1 MICQWDPNGLAG
13 VPRSGVNSIKLG
25 VERWAP
31 GGGAIP
37 WPARSFASRS
47 ARMGRSTG
55 GKEPHAWV
63 PPPTDAQRAARTT
76 FQRNSTPPQKRRRGR
91 QQTGGLQADE
101 GAASKHRS
109 FSRADS
115 KSYQGFGFGCRRT
128 IASSAVMSCITA
140 CMPARIDSKPLS
152 RSRFRAAVRSVAIAP
167 ARLPR

>member
-13 VPRSGVNSIKLG
+13 VPRSGVNSIKSG
-25 VERWAP
+25 VARWVP
-31 GGGAIP
+31 GGEPSHGRPGVSPAAPQERAGA
-37 WPARSFASRS
+37 PAAKNPMPGYLPSPTPSGQPAQPSS
-47 ARMGRSTG
+47 AT
-55 GKEPHAWV
+55 
-63 PPPTDAQRAARTT
+63 PP
-76 FQRNSTPPQKRRRGR
+76 PPQKRRRGR

-115 KSYQGFGFGCRRT
+115 KSYQEFGFGCRRT

-167 ARLPR
+167 APLPR

>member
-1 MICQWDPNGLAG
+1 MGARRRGHPMAGQEFRQPIRKNGQEHRRQRTPCLGTSPHRLPAG
-13 VPRSGVNSIKLG
+13 SPHNL
-25 VERWAP
+25 
-31 GGGAIP
+31 
-37 WPARSFASRS
+37 PAQL
-47 ARMGRSTG
+47 
-55 GKEPHAWV
+55 H
-63 PPPTDAQRAARTT
+63 
-76 FQRNSTPPQKRRRGR
+76 PPQKRRRGR

-115 KSYQGFGFGCRRT
+115 KSYQGYGFGCRRT